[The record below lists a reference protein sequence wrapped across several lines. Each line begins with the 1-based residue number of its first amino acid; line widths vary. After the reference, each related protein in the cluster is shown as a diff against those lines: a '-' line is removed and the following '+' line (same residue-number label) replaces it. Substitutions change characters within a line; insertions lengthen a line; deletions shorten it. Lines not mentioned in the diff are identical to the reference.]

1 MANENTIQA
10 TGTFI
15 TRKGLNLITKLV
27 AAKGT
32 LSFSRAAV
40 GTGKPPE
47 GYSPDSM
54 ISLSSYKMDAE
65 IADYGTQE
73 DKAYVTMQVSSD
85 QVEEGFLLTEVGLYA
100 TDPDE
105 GEILYAYMD
114 ISTDPTYIY
123 ANGSANR
130 TKYAEFTLYVLIGT
144 VEKVTAAV
152 TPGSIITKETFKA
165 SNLPVI
171 DTHGIMGDSGSTVMS
186 QELFDAV
193 AEKIVNELVSNEKL
207 NTVLTEKLADYIMK
221 SKIVNHLLAT
231 DESTVLSGPMGKE
244 LKGLLD
250 VLNTKISEKNNQ
262 IRYQTRSDDADEQHI
277 LSDGLI
283 MGSNEPTIPFDCYVI
298 AHHHITLKSSARN
311 ARVYWML
318 GGAYIQ
324 GTESW
329 DGTASQE
336 YAFDKTFIYE
346 ATAGQIIQLKMY
358 DSNNVGII
366 SRGNNNSLNRHS
378 FIFIPK

>member
-100 TDPDE
+100 TDPDQ

-250 VLNTKISEKNNQ
+250 VLNTKQNESAATIEKLWNGNHV
-262 IRYQTRSDDADEQHI
+262 INELPDDTSPDEIVDDGYYSVYTSIKGKRYRWI
-277 LSDGLI
+277 LH
-283 MGSNEPTIPFDCYVI
+283 NKAVV
-298 AHHHITLKSSARN
+298 A
-311 ARVYWML
+311 
-318 GGAYIQ
+318 
-324 GTESW
+324 
-329 DGTASQE
+329 ASQV
-336 YAFDKTFIYE
+336 YYRIQTAYYYMGAGSAYNILPLQRNIYYTGSVFGYTE
-346 ATAGQIIQLKMY
+346 WHEI
-358 DSNNVGII
+358 
-366 SRGNNNSLNRHS
+366 
-378 FIFIPK
+378 

>member
-65 IADYGTQE
+65 IADYGIQE

-130 TKYAEFTLYVLIGT
+130 TKYAEFTLYVLVGT

-165 SNLPVI
+165 SNLPVT

-193 AEKIVNELVSNEKL
+193 AEKIMNELVSNEKL

-244 LKGLLD
+244 LKGLID
-250 VLNTKISEKNNQ
+250 VLNTNKLENLRPRHYGSFSEIESSTDYSFYTILNVTGFDDPDAPIHDASKDWWFNVLQFGIRDRLTQ
-262 IRYQTRSDDADEQHI
+262 I
-277 LSDGLI
+277 
-283 MGSNEPTIPFDCYVI
+283 
-298 AHHHITLKSSARN
+298 
-311 ARVYWML
+311 
-318 GGAYIQ
+318 
-324 GTESW
+324 
-329 DGTASQE
+329 
-336 YAFDKTFIYE
+336 AFMPYF
-346 ATAGQIIQLKMY
+346 
-358 DSNNVGII
+358 
-366 SRGNNNSLNRHS
+366 
-378 FIFIPK
+378 

>member
-250 VLNTKISEKNNQ
+250 VLNTKQKYIIIDLKGADLITLPAGRWCVSNGLANNELGNWFCEVIEFDDAYKTFTACSYEKNKKYFYKG
-262 IRYQTRSDDADEQHI
+262 RKV
-277 LSDGLI
+277 L
-283 MGSNEPTIPFDCYVI
+283 NE
-298 AHHHITLKSSARN
+298 
-311 ARVYWML
+311 WL
-318 GGAYIQ
+318 GWEKY
-324 GTESW
+324 TPVS
-329 DGTASQE
+329 
-336 YAFDKTFIYE
+336 
-346 ATAGQIIQLKMY
+346 
-358 DSNNVGII
+358 
-366 SRGNNNSLNRHS
+366 
-378 FIFIPK
+378 

>member
-65 IADYGTQE
+65 IADYGTRE

-165 SNLPVI
+165 SNMPVT

-193 AEKIVNELVSNEKL
+193 AEKIVNELVSNARL

-244 LKGLLD
+244 LKGLID
-250 VLNTKISEKNNQ
+250 VLNTKLSEKSIVATYDIPDRDGVSTKPDYISTGFHNITQYSNGQ
-262 IRYQTRSDDADEQHI
+262 YIYSIQAFVYPTSLTDSVIGNIPAQYMHIKQDVYSYCYDMTGNRFLLIR
-277 LSDGLI
+277 
-283 MGSNEPTIPFDCYVI
+283 
-298 AHHHITLKSSARN
+298 ITPAGEIRLETLN
-311 ARVYWML
+311 
-318 GGAYIQ
+318 
-324 GTESW
+324 
-329 DGTASQE
+329 GTAIPQAE
-336 YAFDKTFIYE
+336 VR
-346 ATAGQIIQLKMY
+346 M
-358 DSNNVGII
+358 
-366 SRGNNNSLNRHS
+366 RGSIV
-378 FIFIPK
+378 F

>member
-65 IADYGTQE
+65 IADYGTRE

-165 SNLPVI
+165 SNMPVT

-193 AEKIVNELVSNEKL
+193 AEKIVNELVSNARL

-244 LKGLLD
+244 LKELLD
-250 VLNTKISEKNNQ
+250 VLNTKSSKIGHTHDDRYHTKQEDGELFYAKNA
-262 IRYQTRSDDADEQHI
+262 TSVSDCLVDTNSPGIYIYADNATHRPVEGEGNGGVI
-277 LSDGLI
+277 L
-283 MGSNEPTIPFDCYVI
+283 
-298 AHHHITLKSSARN
+298 
-311 ARVYWML
+311 
-318 GGAYIQ
+318 
-324 GTESW
+324 
-329 DGTASQE
+329 
-336 YAFDKTFIYE
+336 TF
-346 ATAGQIIQLKMY
+346 GFLKMWTTRIAI
-358 DSNNVGII
+358 SNDLRLFVSLHTPGVSYGEWKEI
-366 SRGNNNSLNRHS
+366 SGRT
-378 FIFIPK
+378 

>member
-32 LSFSRAAV
+32 LSFSSAAV

-65 IADYGTQE
+65 IADYGIQE

-130 TKYAEFTLYVLIGT
+130 TKYAEFTLYVLVGT

-165 SNLPVI
+165 SNLPVT

-193 AEKIVNELVSNEKL
+193 AEKIMNELVSNEKL

-244 LKGLLD
+244 LKGLID
-250 VLNTKISEKNNQ
+250 VLNTNKLENLRPRHYGSFSEIESSTDYSFYTILNVTGFDDPDAPIHDASKDWWFNVLQFGIRDRLTQIAFMPYFYRETYNKIIFVRQKHDNVWSAWGR
-262 IRYQTRSDDADEQHI
+262 I
-277 LSDGLI
+277 
-283 MGSNEPTIPFDCYVI
+283 VI
-298 AHHHITLKSSARN
+298 
-311 ARVYWML
+311 
-318 GGAYIQ
+318 Q
-324 GTESW
+324 
-329 DGTASQE
+329 
-336 YAFDKTFIYE
+336 
-346 ATAGQIIQLKMY
+346 
-358 DSNNVGII
+358 
-366 SRGNNNSLNRHS
+366 
-378 FIFIPK
+378 

>member
-100 TDPDE
+100 TDPDQ

-171 DTHGIMGDSGSTVMS
+171 DTYGIMGDSGSTVMS

-193 AEKIVNELVSNEKL
+193 AEKIVNELVGNEKL

-250 VLNTKISEKNNQ
+250 VLNTK
-262 IRYQTRSDDADEQHI
+262 
-277 LSDGLI
+277 
-283 MGSNEPTIPFDCYVI
+283 
-298 AHHHITLKSSARN
+298 LKSWDVNKYDSITDTKTGMTVVARRIRNIVLLHLSGYPSAETKADSDITVATLVTEFRPLYN
-311 ARVYWML
+311 LPWNTYNH
-318 GGAYIQ
+318 Q
-324 GTESW
+324 GL
-329 DGTASQE
+329 
-336 YAFDKTFIYE
+336 
-346 ATAGQIIQLKMY
+346 ATATPILLRINATGEVIINFRTTPNTQQ
-358 DSNNVGII
+358 
-366 SRGNNNSLNRHS
+366 
-378 FIFIPK
+378 FINAVYVYPVW

>member
-244 LKGLLD
+244 LKGLID
-250 VLNTKISEKNNQ
+250 VLNTKQNEANRNIELLATGISPDGYDILNWLVADRHRRTVWKLNSKSITGLPNTTSEWCCLNFMDSEKLRG
-262 IRYQTRSDDADEQHI
+262 I
-277 LSDGLI
+277 
-283 MGSNEPTIPFDCYVI
+283 VI
-298 AHHHITLKSSARN
+298 CFE
-311 ARVYWML
+311 Y
-318 GGAYIQ
+318 G
-324 GTESW
+324 
-329 DGTASQE
+329 GTAVKYRSYFNESGGVQW
-336 YAFDKTFIYE
+336 
-346 ATAGQIIQLKMY
+346 
-358 DSNNVGII
+358 
-366 SRGNNNSLNRHS
+366 RGSDWVTIHN
-378 FIFIPK
+378 

>member
-100 TDPDE
+100 TDPDQ

-250 VLNTKISEKNNQ
+250 VLNTKLSEKNNQ